1 MLALIFQPDE
11 GAFCRKKQLFLDAQ
25 KTQCPSLSMFLHQ
38 IVLEIQLWCHFL
50 WTFCANHATCLPYC
64 PWGCSSAFNPW
75 WLQWDEVWWLS
86 CWYQHH
92 DMCQQRLSHSCKIRE
107 PKTKQ
112 RNILSL
118 QHPAGFETPDRV
130 KYLNSSWKFL
140 EAIMQMYAQ
149 RSCSG
154 NNVSRNIPGVLHWT
168 ICPCAHRIT
177 WSIHA
182 HYINSALTL
191 ISSIISHQISSLYTV
206 IYY

>member
-1 MLALIFQPDE
+1 MRPA
-11 GAFCRKKQLFLDAQ
+11 C
-25 KTQCPSLSMFLHQ
+25 H
-38 IVLEIQLWCHFL
+38 IVLEDAVQPLTLDDCNGTKFDGFLADTSIMTCVNNVCHILVRFGSL
-50 WTFCANHATCLPYC
+50 R
-64 PWGCSSAFNPW
+64 
-75 WLQWDEVWWLS
+75 QD
-86 CWYQHH
+86 
-92 DMCQQRLSHSCKIRE
+92 
-107 PKTKQ
+107 